1 MSLIPII
8 GLALITF
15 IIAIAVL
22 RVPKSGWAVLGAAL
36 LFGLSGYALQGNPG
50 YAGAPKDAAPVASEV
65 NFALVDARREFF
77 GLDRVPSRFVTVSDA
92 FSRKGQFGDAAN
104 MLTNALQDNP
114 KDTEAWVAL
123 GNALVEHANGALT
136 PAALYAYSQAETLDP
151 GNAAAGYFL
160 GIGLLRSGRPQ
171 ETREIWA
178 ELIAN
183 APDDAS
189 WKALLADR
197 LARLDQ
203 ILTETGPQPR

>member
-15 IIAIAVL
+15 IIAVAFL
-22 RVPKSGWAVLGAAL
+22 RLPKSGWAVFGAAL
-36 LFGLSGYALQGNPG
+36 LFGLTGYALQGNPG

-77 GLDRVPSRFVTVSDA
+77 GLHRVPSRFVTVSDA
-92 FSRKGQFGDAAN
+92 FSRKGQFDDAAN
-104 MLTNALQDNP
+104 MLTNALQDNA

-136 PAALYAYSQAETLDP
+136 PAALYAYNQAEALDP

-171 ETREIWA
+171 ETRAIWA

-183 APDDAS
+183 APEDAS

-203 ILTETGPQPR
+203 ILTETGPSPQ

>member
-1 MSLIPII
+1 MSLIPVI

-15 IIAIAVL
+15 IIAIVL
-22 RVPKSGWAVLGAAL
+22 MRLPKGGWAVFGATL
-36 LFGLSGYALQGNPG
+36 LFGLTGYALQGNPG
-50 YAGAPKDAAPVASEV
+50 YAGAPKDAAPAASEV

-136 PAALYAYSQAETLDP
+136 PAALYAYDQAETLDP

-160 GIGLLRSGRPQ
+160 GIGLLRSGKPQ

-178 ELIAN
+178 KLVEN

-203 ILTETGPQPR
+203 ILTETGPAPR